1 MKSRGISL
9 LVPILSVVLGILFGA
24 IIMFAFN
31 YDPVAGYQALIKGAV
46 GTPFYIGQSIRA
58 ATPLIFTGLGFSV
71 AYTAGF
77 FNIGLSGQALWG
89 WLVSVWIGLAM
100 PDSPKILVLPLAIL
114 GGTLAGALWAAIPG
128 FLKAFFNTSEVIV
141 TIMLNYV
148 AVYTVDYIIRNVMTQ
163 RADASPFIG
172 SNASLKVEW
181 MTNAT
186 NFSTI
191 HAGIF
196 IALVFVIIVY
206 ILMNKTTVGF
216 ELKSVGLNRFASN
229 YAGMNSKRNI
239 ILAMI
244 ISGGL
249 AGLGGV
255 MNGLGEFQNIFLT
268 NGVAPAIGF
277 DGMAVALLGNLS
289 PVGTLLASFLFG
301 ALKTGGT
308 SMPLQGGVP
317 SEVVDIVI
325 ASIIFFVGSSYIITY
340 FVSRKGKKTL
350 GEQKVIKQGGD
361 QA

>member
-172 SNASLKVEW
+172 SNASLKVC
-181 MTNAT
+181 
-186 NFSTI
+186 
-191 HAGIF
+191 
-196 IALVFVIIVY
+196 
-206 ILMNKTTVGF
+206 
-216 ELKSVGLNRFASN
+216 
-229 YAGMNSKRNI
+229 
-239 ILAMI
+239 
-244 ISGGL
+244 
-249 AGLGGV
+249 
-255 MNGLGEFQNIFLT
+255 
-268 NGVAPAIGF
+268 
-277 DGMAVALLGNLS
+277 LLYTS
-289 PVGTLLASFLFG
+289 PS
-301 ALKTGGT
+301 
-308 SMPLQGGVP
+308 PR
-317 SEVVDIVI
+317 D
-325 ASIIFFVGSSYIITY
+325 
-340 FVSRKGKKTL
+340 
-350 GEQKVIKQGGD
+350 
-361 QA
+361 